1 MAWVYLNVVIL
12 LIKFFIIALINQGL
26 LFCVFYPFYLIP
38 DFLLKKNSSKLTNFD
53 GKQPSMDFSC
63 TQPLMDDNP
72 RWRTPFDWRWPFL
85 KDNLRWKAE
94 RLLLME
100 DNLGLRTNFKGS
112 WPFMEEDFLLKKTF
126 DGGQTLMEV
135 NLQKMEVLK
144 LTLVLQ
150 FISIAMIFVS
160 NLNKTRL
167 TLVHL
172 IPSLFL
178 LIMFTTQTRS
188 M

>member
-1 MAWVYLNVVIL
+1 
-12 LIKFFIIALINQGL
+12 
-26 LFCVFYPFYLIP
+26 
-38 DFLLKKNSSKLTNFD
+38 
-53 GKQPSMDFSC
+53 
-63 TQPLMDDNP
+63 
-72 RWRTPFDWRWPFL
+72 
-85 KDNLRWKAE
+85 
-94 RLLLME
+94 
-100 DNLGLRTNFKGS
+100 
-112 WPFMEEDFLLKKTF
+112 MEEDFLLKKTL